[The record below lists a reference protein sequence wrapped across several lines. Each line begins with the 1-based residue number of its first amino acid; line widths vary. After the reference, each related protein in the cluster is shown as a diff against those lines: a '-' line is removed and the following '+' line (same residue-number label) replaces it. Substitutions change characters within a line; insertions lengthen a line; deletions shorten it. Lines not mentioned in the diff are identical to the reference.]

1 MIKRAGI
8 PQSPRDR
15 VLWVLVSCG
24 GRMERGKLMAR
35 ARIRY
40 VLLDPILA
48 ELVKEG
54 RIGIDASDVVSLM

>member
-1 MIKRAGI
+1 
-8 PQSPRDR
+8 
-15 VLWVLVSCG
+15 
-24 GRMERGKLMAR
+24 MERGKLMAR